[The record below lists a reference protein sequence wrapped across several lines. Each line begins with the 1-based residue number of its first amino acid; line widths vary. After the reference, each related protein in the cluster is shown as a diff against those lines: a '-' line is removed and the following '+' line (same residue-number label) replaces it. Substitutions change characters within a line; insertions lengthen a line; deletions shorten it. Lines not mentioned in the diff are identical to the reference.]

1 MVSSVGLEQQQ
12 QNTKTKTKKQFTYI
26 LLYFWNLKFLLL
38 LTTTG
43 GWLMRVLFNEWS
55 FPYSKKKKSTIRWVG
70 LWNLYALSSP
80 HITSQQLCEASF
92 IIILLTLQVR
102 QTQNTDNWS
111 PNLYNDYFSPV
122 VSLSRILPTMFL
134 LCSLSHTREDFSFIR
149 DRGKSPAWEPGELGW
164 VLTTALASGV
174 TLDKSVNLF

>member
-55 FPYSKKKKSTIRWVG
+55 FPYSKKKKVP
-70 LWNLYALSSP
+70 YAGWDYETFMHYHLPISP
-80 HITSQQLCEASF
+80 HNNSVRRALLLFCSLCRWDKPRTQITEAQIYTMTILAQLC
-92 IIILLTLQVR
+92 
-102 QTQNTDNWS
+102 
-111 PNLYNDYFSPV
+111 
-122 VSLSRILPTMFL
+122 
-134 LCSLSHTREDFSFIR
+134 LCPESYPPCFYCVLSHTQGKIFFSS
-149 DRGKSPAWEPGELGW
+149 GTGER
-164 VLTTALASGV
+164 ALHESLESWDGSSQ
-174 TLDKSVNLF
+174 LP